1 MPAPQ
6 RMMTAGMA
14 AHCKKHPVDVCASG
28 VFVCISP
35 SESAAPS
42 LLRDPCGP
50 GRGSLLWLQ
59 VYLKLLLVYLM
70 NGCLGEEAGSQ
81 CGE

>member
-1 MPAPQ
+1 MYTP
-6 RMMTAGMA
+6 
-14 AHCKKHPVDVCASG
+14 
-28 VFVCISP
+28 P

-50 GRGSLLWLQ
+50 GRGGLLWLQ

-70 NGCLGEEAGSQ
+70 NGCLGEAAGRR
-81 CGE
+81 CGGREQDANVCV

>member
-1 MPAPQ
+1 MCV
-6 RMMTAGMA
+6 R
-14 AHCKKHPVDVCASG
+14 G
-28 VFVCISP
+28 VYLCVFPP

-50 GRGSLLWLQ
+50 GRSSLLWLQ

-70 NGCLGEEAGSQ
+70 NGCLGAAAGRQ
-81 CGE
+81 AGRQRGGPERDANVCV